1 MMNNQHHFLK
11 VVNIRKSFQ
20 KKIILKDVSFT
31 LDTGKI
37 MVLVGENG
45 AGKSTLLSIL
55 TTLSKPDSG
64 EVLLNN
70 QSIIKTPALAKGH
83 IAYVPQEIA
92 LHNHLS
98 VRDNLYFWASIH
110 GIARTNQ
117 TERVGK
123 LLEEFRLTDYHSHKV
138 GKLSVGLRRKVSI
151 AIALLSEAKLLIMD
165 EPTAGLDKDSRH
177 EIITNIKQLKEQ
189 GIAIIY
195 VTHIADEI
203 ERLADTILQIS
214 DGIGKIIIQ

>member
-1 MMNNQHHFLK
+1 MNNQHHFLK

-55 TTLSKPDSG
+55 TTLSKPDFG

-92 LHNHLS
+92 LHSHLS
-98 VRDNLYFWASIH
+98 VRDNLYFWASMH
-110 GIARTNQ
+110 GIARMNQ
-117 TERVGK
+117 TERIER

-214 DGIGKIIIQ
+214 DGIGEVVIQ

>member
-1 MMNNQHHFLK
+1 MGL
-11 VVNIRKSFQ
+11 
-20 KKIILKDVSFT
+20 
-31 LDTGKI
+31 
-37 MVLVGENG
+37 
-45 AGKSTLLSIL
+45 
-55 TTLSKPDSG
+55 
-64 EVLLNN
+64 
-70 QSIIKTPALAKGH
+70 
-83 IAYVPQEIA
+83 QE
-92 LHNHLS
+92 
-98 VRDNLYFWASIH
+98 
-110 GIARTNQ
+110 
-117 TERVGK
+117 
-123 LLEEFRLTDYHSHKV
+123 
-138 GKLSVGLRRKVSI
+138 LSVGLRRKVSI